1 MNLQLSFGGKRGNQ
15 SDIQR
20 SFNAR
25 NRARNYAGVVPS
37 LDDELL
43 RGHLLEVDA
52 VLRARN

>member
-1 MNLQLSFGGKRGNQ
+1 MDLQLSFGGKRGNQ
-15 SDIQR
+15 RDIQR
-20 SFNAR
+20 SLNAR

-43 RGHLLEVDA
+43 LGHILEVDA